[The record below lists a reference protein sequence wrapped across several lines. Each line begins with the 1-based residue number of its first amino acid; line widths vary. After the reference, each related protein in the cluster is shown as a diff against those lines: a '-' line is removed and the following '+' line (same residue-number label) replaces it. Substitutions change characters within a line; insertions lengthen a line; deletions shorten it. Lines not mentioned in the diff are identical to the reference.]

1 MRVRIPRFQMSTN
14 HSVINVV
21 NLWKI
26 ALKKKRVYF
35 DIIFTKKIFRFL
47 KILKS
52 LNLINSFLFINNQ
65 KWVYVR
71 AYVTFKSVK
80 YNLNF
85 FKIFSTPAKKFYV
98 SLKALKLFSK
108 RTGVSTYLIST
119 SSGVKTHRECLNRKK
134 TGMLTSLSSN

>member
-1 MRVRIPRFQMSTN
+1 MSTN

-21 NLWKI
+21 NIWRI
-26 ALKKKRVYF
+26 ALKKKKIYF

-52 LNLINSFLFINNQ
+52 LSLINSFLFINKQ

-71 AYVTFKSVK
+71 AYVAFRSVK

-85 FKIFSTPAKKFYV
+85 FKIFSTPSKKFYV

-108 RTGVSTYLIST
+108 RGGASTYLIST
-119 SSGVKTHRECLNRKK
+119 STGVKPHQECINIRK